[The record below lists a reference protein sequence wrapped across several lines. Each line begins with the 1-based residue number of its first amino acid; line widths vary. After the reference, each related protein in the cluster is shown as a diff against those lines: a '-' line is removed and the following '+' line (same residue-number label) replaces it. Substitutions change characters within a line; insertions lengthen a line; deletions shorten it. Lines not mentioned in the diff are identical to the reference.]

1 MKEFQIIGRHIPNES
16 YPSPTIYRMRLFA
29 KNCEAAKSR
38 FWYFMSRLHKLKKA
52 NGQILSVNEIHEPS
66 PHKVKNFGILL
77 RYDSR
82 SGTHNIY
89 KEFRGTSRAD
99 VVSTCTRTWPA
110 VRARVPRP
118 SRSCAC
124 SASTR
129 RRLAAPR

>member
-1 MKEFQIIGRHIPNES
+1 MGNES

-99 VVSTCTRTWPA
+99 VVSKLYQDMA
-110 VRARVPRP
+110 GRARTRASSIQIMRMQRINP
-118 SRSCAC
+118 SQA
-124 SASTR
+124 R
-129 RRLAAPR
+129 RATVT